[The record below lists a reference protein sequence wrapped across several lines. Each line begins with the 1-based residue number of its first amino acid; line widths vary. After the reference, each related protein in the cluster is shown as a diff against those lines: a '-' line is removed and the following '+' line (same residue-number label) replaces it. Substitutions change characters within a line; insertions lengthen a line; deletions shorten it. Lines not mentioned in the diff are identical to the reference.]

1 MNEPKDIGYKNS
13 IKVVCLC
20 IFLYFDKIVSLL
32 DRKVSLNLL
41 LLLYL
46 CINKNQLKYDSKNNI

>member
-1 MNEPKDIGYKNS
+1 MNEPKDVGYKNS

-46 CINKNQLKYDSKNNI
+46 CINKNQLTY

>member
-13 IKVVCLC
+13 IKTVCLC

-32 DRKVSLNLL
+32 DSKVSFNLL

-46 CINKNQLKYDSKNNI
+46 CISKNQLKY

>member
-32 DRKVSLNLL
+32 DRKVSLNLR

>member
-1 MNEPKDIGYKNS
+1 MNEPKDVGYKNS

-46 CINKNQLKYDSKNNI
+46 CINKKQLKYDSKNNI